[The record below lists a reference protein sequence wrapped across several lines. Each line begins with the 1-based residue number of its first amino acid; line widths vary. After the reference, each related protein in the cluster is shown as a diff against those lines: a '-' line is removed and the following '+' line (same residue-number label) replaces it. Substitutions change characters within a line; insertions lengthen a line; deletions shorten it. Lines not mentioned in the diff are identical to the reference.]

1 MKFLSDG
8 IITDRE
14 LVGTDVEMLDEFGL
28 SFENRRSWHLRT
40 WLPQLPSGRIEI
52 SYIFTLENEIPTYNF
67 KMELED
73 WLPARERFYVSMNG
87 IEQSST
93 ELQIFGFDT
102 EKSRDVEVEATFTR
116 QDNLTVPRLSV
127 QMDYDIGQRLDY
139 AYAVFIDLENL
150 VRAETFIEGIPQ
162 QTQFSS
168 TIGDILELTVDVPQQ
183 FRVGETSVDSM
194 MIQQHRFVDGFW
206 WPATTFFRDVP
217 SFMQLTAA
225 PDTRY
230 DIREET
236 SFQGMM
242 TLDYASNSDKMDMYI
257 EASGR
262 AIDAKGDTLM
272 SAKNLPKTF
281 KLETTED
288 WGVRIVSSDQG
299 VEELY
304 MRQSNVPGAP
314 GVFLDRL
321 EIIGEDLK
329 GATITI
335 HRPFGYPVIILDDI
349 TTGRL
354 VSSAEVHIEPG
365 VYAPLFGDLEVDG
378 RGVLLDAQFT
388 GVLPTSTSMGVN
400 GVVTD
405 LSVVSTLTGGSLE
418 TRHIMVVEPFTSGI
432 ASLFAMIFG

>member
-1 MKFLSDG
+1 
-8 IITDRE
+8 
-14 LVGTDVEMLDEFGL
+14 
-28 SFENRRSWHLRT
+28 
-40 WLPQLPSGRIEI
+40 
-52 SYIFTLENEIPTYNF
+52 
-67 KMELED
+67 MELTD
-73 WLPARERFYVSMNG
+73 WLPARKHLFITMNG
-87 IEQSST
+87 IEQSAT

-102 EKSRDVEVEATFTR
+102 GQSRDVSVSATFSR
-116 QDNLTVPRLSV
+116 QDNLTVPRLSIE
-127 QMDYDIGQRLDY
+127 MDYDIGEELEY
-139 AYAVFIDLENL
+139 AYAVFIDQENL
-150 VRAETFIEGIPQ
+150 VRAETFIETVPRKTEFQ
-162 QTQFSS
+162 A
-168 TIGDILELTVDVPQQ
+168 TIGDVLQLSVDVPLDQQ
-183 FRVGETSVDSM
+183 NQQTSVESM

-206 WPATTFFRDVP
+206 WPATTFFRNVP
-217 SFMQLTAA
+217 SYMTLTAQ

-230 DIREET
+230 DIREEP

-242 TLDYASNSDKMDMYI
+242 TLDYASNSDQMDMYI

-262 AIDAKGDTLM
+262 AIDAKGDTLLI
-272 SAKNLPKTF
+272 AKNLPKTF

-288 WGVRIVSSDQG
+288 WGVRVVSSDQG

-304 MRQSNVPGAP
+304 MRQTNVPAAP
-314 GVFLDRL
+314 GVFLDRF
-321 EIIGEDLK
+321 EIVGENLK

-335 HRPFGYPVIILDDI
+335 YRPLGFPVIVLDDI

-388 GVLPTSTSMGVN
+388 GILPTSTSLGVN

-405 LSVVSTLTGGSLE
+405 LSVVSTLTGNSVE

-432 ASLFAMIFG
+432 ASLLAMIFG

>member
-1 MKFLSDG
+1 MRFLDDG
-8 IITDRE
+8 VITDRE
-14 LVGTDVEMLDEFGL
+14 LVGIDVELLEELGVT
-28 SFENRRSWHLRT
+28 FEKRRSWHLRT
-40 WLPQLPSGRIEI
+40 WLPQLPAGKIEI
-52 SYIFTLENEIPTYNF
+52 NYVFYLEDEIPTYQF
-67 KMELED
+67 QMDLED
-73 WLPARERFYVSMNG
+73 WLPARERLYITMNG
-87 IEQSST
+87 IELSSA
-93 ELQIFGFDT
+93 ELQIFGLDT
-102 EKSRDVEVEATFTR
+102 ETSRDVSLRAEFTR

-127 QMDYDIGQRLDY
+127 AMSYDIGQRLDY
-139 AYAVFIDLENL
+139 AYAVFVDLENL
-150 VRAETFIEGIPQ
+150 VRAETFIEGVPQ
-162 QTQFSS
+162 STQFAS
-168 TIGDILELTVDVPQQ
+168 TIGDILSLSVDVPQQ

-206 WPATTFFRDVP
+206 WPATTFFRDIP
-217 SFMQLTAA
+217 SEMQLTAA

-242 TLDYASNSDKMDMYI
+242 TLDYASNSDRMDMYI
-257 EASGR
+257 EATGR

-314 GVFLDRL
+314 GAFLDRF

-335 HRPFGYPVIILDDI
+335 HRPLGYPVIILDDI

-354 VSSAEVHIEPG
+354 VSSAEVHLEPG
-365 VYAPLFGDLEVDG
+365 VYAPIFGDLEVDG

-388 GVLPTSTSMGVN
+388 GILPTSTSMGVN

-405 LSVVSTLTGGSLE
+405 LSVVSTLTGGSVE

>member
-1 MKFLSDG
+1 
-8 IITDRE
+8 
-14 LVGTDVEMLDEFGL
+14 
-28 SFENRRSWHLRT
+28 
-40 WLPQLPSGRIEI
+40 
-52 SYIFTLENEIPTYNF
+52 
-67 KMELED
+67 
-73 WLPARERFYVSMNG
+73 MNG

-93 ELQIFGFDT
+93 QLQIFGFDT
-102 EKSRDVEVEATFTR
+102 DTSRDVSVSALFSR
-116 QDNLTVPRLSV
+116 QDNLTVPRLSID
-127 QMDYDIGQRLDY
+127 MSYDIGQRLDY
-139 AYAVFIDLENL
+139 AYAVFIDLEGL
-150 VRAETFIEGIPQ
+150 VRAETFIEGVPQ
-162 QTQFSS
+162 QTGFSA
-168 TIGDILELTVDVPQQ
+168 TIGDVLLLDVDVPQA
-183 FRVGETSVDSM
+183 FRVGETSVDAM

-206 WPATTFFRDVP
+206 WPATTFFRDIP
-217 SFMQLTAA
+217 SEMHLAA
-225 PDTRY
+225 EPDTRY

-257 EASGR
+257 EANGR

-272 SAKNLPKTF
+272 IAKNLPKTF

-288 WGVRIVSSDQG
+288 WGVRIVSSDNG

-304 MRQSNVPGAP
+304 MQQSNVPGAP
-314 GVFLDRL
+314 GAFLDRF

-335 HRPFGYPVIILDDI
+335 HRPLGYPVIILDDI

-354 VSSAEVHIEPG
+354 VSTAEVHLEPG
-365 VYAPLFGDLEVDG
+365 VYVPLFGDMEVDG
-378 RGVLLDAQFT
+378 RGVLIDAQFT
-388 GVLPTSTSMGVN
+388 GIIPTSTSIGVN

-405 LSVVSTLTGGSLE
+405 LSVVSTLTGGSVE

>member
-1 MKFLSDG
+1 MLE
-8 IITDRE
+8 E
-14 LVGTDVEMLDEFGL
+14 LGVT
-28 SFENRRSWHLRT
+28 FEKRRSWHLRT
-40 WLPQLPSGRIEI
+40 WLPQLPSGKIEI
-52 SYIFTLENEIPTYNF
+52 SYIFTIADNIPTYDF
-67 KMELED
+67 TMDLED
-73 WLPARERFYVSMNG
+73 WLPARENLYITMNG
-87 IEQSST
+87 VEQSSA

-102 EKSRDVEVEATFTR
+102 ETSRDVSVAATFSR
-116 QDNLTVPRLSV
+116 QDNLTVPRLSLV
-127 QMDYDIGQRLDY
+127 MNYDIGQRLDY
-139 AYAVFIDLENL
+139 AYAVFIDLESL
-150 VRAETFIEGIPQ
+150 VRAETFIEGVPQ
-162 QTQFSS
+162 QTGFAA
-168 TIGDILELTVDVPQQ
+168 TIGDVLLLDVDVPQA
-183 FRVGETSVDSM
+183 FREGETSVESM

-206 WPATTFFRDVP
+206 WPATIFFRDIP
-217 SFMQLTAA
+217 SEMSLAA
-225 PDTRY
+225 EPDTRY

-257 EASGR
+257 EATGR

-272 SAKNLPKTF
+272 IAKNLPKTF

-288 WGVRIVSSDQG
+288 WGVRIVSSDNG

-314 GVFLDRL
+314 GAFLDRF

-335 HRPFGYPVIILDDI
+335 HRPLGYPVIILDDI

-354 VSSAEVHIEPG
+354 VSSAEVHLEPG
-365 VYAPLFGDLEVDG
+365 VYAPIFGDLEMDG
-378 RGVLLDAQFT
+378 RAVLLDAQFT
-388 GVLPTSTSMGVN
+388 GVLPTSTSIGIN

-432 ASLFAMIFG
+432 SSLFAMIFG